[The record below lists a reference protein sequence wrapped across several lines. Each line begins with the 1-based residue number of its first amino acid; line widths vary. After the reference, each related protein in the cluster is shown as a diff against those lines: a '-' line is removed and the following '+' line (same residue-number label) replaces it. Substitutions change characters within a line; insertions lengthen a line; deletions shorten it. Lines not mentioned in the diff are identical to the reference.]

1 MSLLDEIQSEAVD
14 TKSDLGSI
22 LRKCKLLAARL
33 ENQTFQNW
41 LIWESNGY
49 PKDVMV
55 PDYRTWPLDV
65 KGHFAGWGGSQVQ
78 NAPIPL
84 ALIPE
89 KIRKHYERYQCR
101 MSVTAIE
108 ACLNKSTGIMQI
120 SVADLALV
128 LGQKIYKD
136 MNCVQAWA
144 QCGDSRLVEVLN
156 SVRNRIFDFTIAL
169 NKEAPGVGEQ
179 NNNKKI
185 IKPDRVTQIF
195 NTTIYGGSANV
206 VGAASDSTVT
216 FNIAPNDFASI
227 QKVLK
232 EHGVK
237 DADILDLRSAL
248 ESESL
253 NGRDEGF
260 GPKVSEWLG
269 KMTQKAADGSWKIG
283 LSAAGDLLA
292 RLVARYYGIGA

>member
-1 MSLLDEIQSEAVD
+1 MCVRYGAFVRLDHRPPAINASVSACGTRLCAV
-14 TKSDLGSI
+14 GWI
-22 LRKCKLLAARL
+22 P
-33 ENQTFQNW
+33 
-41 LIWESNGY
+41 SNG
-49 PKDVMV
+49 
-55 PDYRTWPLDV
+55 
-65 KGHFAGWGGSQVQ
+65 
-78 NAPIPL
+78 N
-84 ALIPE
+84 E
-89 KIRKHYERYQCR
+89 
-101 MSVTAIE
+101 
-108 ACLNKSTGIMQI
+108 
-120 SVADLALV
+120 
-128 LGQKIYKD
+128 
-136 MNCVQAWA
+136 
-144 QCGDSRLVEVLN
+144 
-156 SVRNRIFDFTIAL
+156 
-169 NKEAPGVGEQ
+169 
-179 NNNKKI
+179 KI